1 MYKVELSGEEI
12 ELVLSALRYTTEYGY
27 THALDTDWK
36 EGVDEYHA
44 MYRVYDK
51 LVELR

>member
-1 MYKVELSGEEI
+1 MYTIKLSSEEM
-12 ELVLSALRYTTEYGY
+12 ELVLSALRYTTENGY
-27 THALDTDWK
+27 SFAHDSDWK